1 VGFLY
6 STAERLEA
14 APAVDRGST
23 MAQCVNLGD
32 FTPKPPP
39 HRFAAG
45 EPAFG
50 EVAGWGAAISY
61 WTRLG
66 LQRIEAYEKNL
77 TGYAVERLQA
87 IKGVRI
93 FRQPKGR
100 IAVIS
105 FVVKGQDP
113 KETETLL
120 DERGIAVRAGKL
132 SAEPLLKIVGVEKAG
147 RASLMSYNTR
157 EEVDV
162 LAEALK
168 ETRPARQGS

>member
-1 VGFLY
+1 
-6 STAERLEA
+6 
-14 APAVDRGST
+14 
-23 MAQCVNLGD
+23 
-32 FTPKPPP
+32 
-39 HRFAAG
+39 
-45 EPAFG
+45 
-50 EVAGWGAAISY
+50 
-61 WTRLG
+61 
-66 LQRIEAYEKNL
+66 
-77 TGYAVERLQA
+77 VERLQA

-132 SAEPLLKIVGVEKAG
+132 SAEPLLKIVGVEKAV
-147 RASLMSYNTR
+147 RASLMSYKTR